1 MRLVLLLVLAAYVAT
16 VDVFAAQHHRQAN
29 ITLAPG
35 YGELEFIPPAPGSY
49 RLPALGRAAD
59 AKLLNSK
66 GDAVTLHDLIG
77 GKFTLLSFIYT
88 SCSDVNG
95 CPLATYVMG
104 RVQDRVMADE
114 ALKDYVRLVSF
125 SFDPANDTPEV
136 LEQYAGHF
144 RKADSDWHFVTAN
157 SAEELNA
164 TLEAYDQFV
173 IREYDQEG
181 KLLRSMSH
189 MLRVYLIDHN
199 RDIRN
204 IYSVSF
210 LHPDTVVNDIRTIVG
225 NNVAKNVAKSVAGTY
240 Q

>member
-1 MRLVLLLVLAAYVAT
+1 MRLAWLLVLAACVAT

-29 ITLAPG
+29 IALAPG

-49 RLPALGRAAD
+49 RLPTLGQAAD

-66 GDAVTLHDLIG
+66 GDAVTLHGLIS
-77 GKFTLLSFIYT
+77 GKFTLLGFIYT
-88 SCSDVNG
+88 NCSDVNG

-114 ALKDYVRLVSF
+114 VLKDYVRLVSF

-144 RKADSDWHFVTAN
+144 RKADSDWHFVTAE
-157 SAEELNA
+157 SAEELHT
-164 TLEAYDQFV
+164 TLEAYNQFV

-181 KLLRSMSH
+181 KLLGSISH

-210 LHPDTVVNDIRTIVG
+210 LHPDTVINDIRTIVG
-225 NNVAKNVAKSVAGTY
+225 RNVAQNVAGNCR
-240 Q
+240 

>member
-1 MRLVLLLVLAAYVAT
+1 
-16 VDVFAAQHHRQAN
+16 
-29 ITLAPG
+29 
-35 YGELEFIPPAPGSY
+35 
-49 RLPALGRAAD
+49 
-59 AKLLNSK
+59 
-66 GDAVTLHDLIG
+66 
-77 GKFTLLSFIYT
+77 
-88 SCSDVNG
+88 
-95 CPLATYVMG
+95 
-104 RVQDRVMADE
+104 MADE

-144 RKADSDWHFVTAN
+144 RKTDSDWHFVTAE
-157 SAEELNA
+157 SAEELHA
-164 TLEAYDQFV
+164 TLEAYNQFV

-210 LHPDTVVNDIRTIVG
+210 LHPDTVINDIRTIVG
-225 NNVAKNVAKSVAGTY
+225 KNVAKGVAGNY

>member
-1 MRLVLLLVLAAYVAT
+1 MKPVLILALITIVAA
-16 VDVFAAQHHRQAN
+16 VDVFAAQHHRQGN
-29 ITLAPG
+29 VELAPG
-35 YGELEFIPPAPGSY
+35 YGELEFIPPIPGSY
-49 RLPALGRAAD
+49 RLPALGQAAD

-66 GDAVTLHDLIG
+66 GDAVTLHGLIS
-77 GKFTLLSFIYT
+77 GKFTLLGFIYT

-114 ALKDYVRLVSF
+114 VLKDHIRLVSF
-125 SFDPANDTPEV
+125 SFDLANDTPEV

-144 RKADSDWHFVTAN
+144 RKADSDWHFVTAE
-157 SAEELNA
+157 SAEELHE
-164 TLEAYDQFV
+164 TLEAYNQFV

-181 KLLRSMSH
+181 KLLGSISH

-199 RDIRN
+199 RNIRN

-210 LHPDTVVNDIRTIVG
+210 LHPDTVINDIRTIVG
-225 NNVAKNVAKSVAGTY
+225 RDVAKSVAGNY